1 MVLLHVTCYFEM
13 LSLPRRRR
21 RLFCTFLIFFHAILV
36 HNYDDQTSEFAEN
49 LICNSWFTFSFSCL
63 ALYLTE
69 RVKRR
74 IYLMMSSL
82 IEVLLENDCGRHIRD
97 AMSYLPSDPNDLL
110 FLLGQQNSHDLQLSF
125 CQSAAL
131 QILYCSSLFD
141 ENGLTDWA

>member
-1 MVLLHVTCYFEM
+1 
-13 LSLPRRRR
+13 
-21 RLFCTFLIFFHAILV
+21 
-36 HNYDDQTSEFAEN
+36 
-49 LICNSWFTFSFSCL
+49 
-63 ALYLTE
+63 
-69 RVKRR
+69 
-74 IYLMMSSL
+74 MMSSL

-125 CQSAAL
+125 CQSAVL